1 MPLSSAAS
9 ETAMPPAA
17 APAAATLRRDAWRCL
32 LAVLAIKLGWLA
44 ADTWMR
50 LFLGDSGS
58 YLHSALTGWVPEDRS
73 FLYGWMIG
81 ATAVPA
87 GSIHVL
93 LWLQTLFG
101 VASAM
106 LLYAW
111 LQHGL
116 ALSAR
121 LATIAAAL
129 FALEPAQIFYERM
142 MMAEATGFLALASF
156 FLFACLYVRSG
167 LWRWM
172 ALYVVCGLLAISMRV
187 SLMPVVVVFGLLAP
201 TVRFGMGKGTRLA
214 LPQRLARLGL
224 HTLVAALLTFGLHSA
239 YKQWYGWLANSPP
252 AYIVQAGMFRL
263 GLVLPLVKPEHLLAS
278 GVDPAM
284 LDELTIDLHDPRAR
298 ESHLWVAGGFQDVL
312 RRHTVQP
319 YKTAGKISIR
329 AVRDDPFGLVR
340 LGVSTLADYFE
351 PSVTSGRLQND
362 LGRIEPT
369 AEQLASLRS
378 VFGYDATGIGARSSP
393 ATHWFE
399 LGAPWLIACLFGL
412 APLALVTLALGW
424 RLPGRD
430 LRVLLCL
437 ISLGLVAQHVLFSH
451 IVSFRYL
458 HPLPWFVLANAGLL
472 VAALAARSG
481 RGRGAVVALER

>member
-1 MPLSSAAS
+1 MPLSSVAP
-9 ETAMPPAA
+9 ENA
-17 APAAATLRRDAWRCL
+17 APSPAVLPLATCRRDAWRCL
-32 LAVLAIKLGWLA
+32 LAVLAIKLAWCA
-44 ADTWMR
+44 ADTWVR
-50 LFLGDSGS
+50 LFQGDSGS
-58 YLHSALTGWVPEDRS
+58 YLHSALTGWVPADRS

-93 LWLQTLFG
+93 LGLQTLFG

-111 LQHGL
+111 LRHGL
-116 ALSAR
+116 ATSAR
-121 LATIAAAL
+121 MATVAAAL

-142 MMAEATGFLALASF
+142 MMAEATGFLALALCF
-156 FLFACLYVRSG
+156 VFTCLYVRSG
-167 LWRWM
+167 FWRWM
-172 ALYVVCGLLAISMRV
+172 ALYVAFGLLAISMRV

-201 TVRFGMGKGTRLA
+201 AVRFGVGEDARLA

-239 YKQWYGWLANSPP
+239 YKHWYGRLANSPP
-252 AYIVQAGMFRL
+252 AYIAQAGMFRL
-263 GLVLPLVKPEHLLAS
+263 GLVLPLVKPEHLRAS

-312 RRHTVQP
+312 RRHTIQP
-319 YKTAGKISIR
+319 DKAAGKISIR

-340 LGVSTLADYFE
+340 LGVSTLGDYFE
-351 PSVTSGRLQND
+351 PSVTYGRLQND
-362 LGRIEPT
+362 LGRIEPPL
-369 AEQLASLRS
+369 EQLASLRS
-378 VFGYDATGIGARSSP
+378 AFGYDATGIGARSSP

-399 LGAPWLIACLFGL
+399 LGAPWLVACLFGL
-412 APLALVTLALGW
+412 TPLALVTLALGW
-424 RLPGRD
+424 RLSGRD

-437 ISLGLVAQHVLFSH
+437 VSLGLVAQHVLFSH

-458 HPLPWFVLANAGLL
+458 HPLPWFVLANTAVL
-472 VAALAARSG
+472 VTASG
-481 RGRGAVVALER
+481 RRQRLTGVALGR